1 MKFSTGATFT
11 VNEPRS
17 EESGAVAIANVLR
30 DWVMV
35 LLTVVFV
42 VLYGL
47 ALAGKLKPLPDQ
59 SIVSHLEPVL
69 FVVLGY
75 YFGRLPAQ
83 QSEQTLRSEIKDL
96 TKRAEAARQ
105 GREVALQSHEALQ
118 ERVRSARKALA
129 SGSHS
134 SEKSAETAN
143 YAGTNTNQHGSVVAA
158 LSILSS
164 KD

>member
-1 MKFSTGATFT
+1 MT
-11 VNEPRS
+11 EPGS
-17 EESGAVAIANVLR
+17 DEPTAIAVANVLR
-30 DWVMV
+30 EWIMV
-35 LLTVVFV
+35 LLTLVFV

-47 ALAGKLKPLPDQ
+47 ALAGKIRPLPDQ
-59 SIVSHLEPVL
+59 SIVSHLEPIL

-83 QSEQTLRSEIKDL
+83 QSEQTLKNEIKDL
-96 TKRAEAARQ
+96 TKRAEAARH
-105 GREVALQSHEALQ
+105 GREVALQSHEALH
-118 ERVRSARKALA
+118 ERVKNAWKALA
-129 SGSHS
+129 SGTRS

-143 YAGTNTNQHGSVVAA
+143 YAGPNTNQHGSVVVA